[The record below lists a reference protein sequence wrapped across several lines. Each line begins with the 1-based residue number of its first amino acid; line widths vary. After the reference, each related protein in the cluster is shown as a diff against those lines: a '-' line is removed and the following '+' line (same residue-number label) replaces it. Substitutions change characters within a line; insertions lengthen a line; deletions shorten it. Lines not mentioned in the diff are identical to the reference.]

1 MATMQN
7 DNDDSTQDIAPSADK
22 PAPSQPS
29 SEAFGGS
36 WPWLQTI
43 WNGLFGSDPHIL
55 KKGPDFFG
63 LRVLLGWMTG
73 YLFVAELFLVFGYAE
88 TWSFAA
94 TILLWSF
101 GLCAAGT
108 ILGFLFAIPRVITE
122 VNSPTLPTVGVTP
135 ESAPTAAFSAAVR
148 QNRLAAN
155 TNLEQVSDWL
165 TKIIVGVGLIELS
178 EIPGLTTRL
187 AVTMSPS
194 FGSLPLGTSVA
205 TGVIVLF
212 TTGGFLIGYV
222 TTRAF
227 LPHILDSSDQQVI
240 EIIRSQQSQARGAQD
255 QPEG

>member
-1 MATMQN
+1 MATMHN
-7 DNDDSTQDIAPSADK
+7 DNDVSTRDSAASVENPTQTDTSLK
-22 PAPSQPS
+22 PL
-29 SEAFGGS
+29 GGA
-36 WPWLQTI
+36 WPRLQII
-43 WNGLFGSDPHIL
+43 WNSLFGSDPNIV

-73 YLFVAELFLVFGYAE
+73 YLFVAEMFLVFGYAE

-122 VNSPTLPTVGVTP
+122 VNSPTLPPAGVTP

-194 FGSLPLGTSVA
+194 FGSQPLGTSVA

-240 EIIRSQQSQARGAQD
+240 EIFRSRQSKSGVSED
-255 QPEG
+255 QT